1 MPSRK
6 IARPGP
12 EFCSEFF
19 RNFRPDF
26 FKTCWKKN
34 ARPTFSYNILDA
46 TRNYTSPPRTFSNT
60 QRPNKRLPDGKA
72 TSPNRPAPFPLRV
85 GFLRLPA
92 GWVSFSKIIAQRR
105 VPVPRKASGGPA
117 GLTSKS
123 QKIREQRF
131 SQSFSVGSSLLRRR
145 VTTRGQ
151 WVPRG
156 HPAFWLVWFVS
167 AHSFQT
173 HLPTAT

>member
-1 MPSRK
+1 MGRGTLAPPALPASSTSTKKKLQKSTAFFESRFLPQ
-6 IARPGP
+6 ISPRAMTGP
-12 EFCSEFF
+12 TGVPFHQKFPHHTE
-19 RNFRPDF
+19 
-26 FKTCWKKN
+26 
-34 ARPTFSYNILDA
+34 
-46 TRNYTSPPRTFSNT
+46 
-60 QRPNKRLPDGKA
+60 A

>member
-1 MPSRK
+1 MSGK
-6 IARPGP
+6 
-12 EFCSEFF
+12 SQ
-19 RNFRPDF
+19 
-26 FKTCWKKN
+26 
-34 ARPTFSYNILDA
+34 FSAHSGLWCKGA
-46 TRNYTSPPRTFSNT
+46 
-60 QRPNKRLPDGKA
+60 A
-72 TSPNRPAPFPLRV
+72 TSFAGRVSWFVGWVSSSIIIAQRHFPCGLAFFVFGLGFVLQSNRPAPSPGPGLLVSF
-85 GFLRLPA
+85 A

-123 QKIREQRF
+123 QKMREQRF
-131 SQSFSVGSSLLRRR
+131 SQSYSVGSTLLRGR